1 MFFRNLCIY
10 SRVKLHMKNV
20 VEWVHITNLNNSCSP
35 SFYFFFWKKENRICH
50 FYNNPIRSTSLL
62 EYRIYCYHSE
72 SNYV

>member
-35 SFYFFFWKKENRICH
+35 SFFFFFGKKKR
-50 FYNNPIRSTSLL
+50 
-62 EYRIYCYHSE
+62 EYVTFKIIQYDQQAY
-72 SNYV
+72 